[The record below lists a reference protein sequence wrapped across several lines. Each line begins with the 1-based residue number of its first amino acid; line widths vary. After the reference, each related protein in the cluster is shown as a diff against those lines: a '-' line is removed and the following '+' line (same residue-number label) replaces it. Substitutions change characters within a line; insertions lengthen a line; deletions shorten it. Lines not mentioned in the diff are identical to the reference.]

1 MQDRPPPPPKPKN
14 NKFSRETNVK
24 QVPEKVFSMTVH
36 DMTKVGLLGGPVCDN
51 TCNTEYQKF
60 PNSKSLI
67 VKSTHTSAVL
77 PITGYMVNKPTLIT
91 GPVHHGLITIKVKQK
106 YK

>member
-1 MQDRPPPPPKPKN
+1 MQDRPPKPKN

-36 DMTKVGLLGGPVCDN
+36 DMTKVGLLGGPVCDS
-51 TCNTEYQKF
+51 TCNTENLIY
-60 PNSKSLI
+60 SKWPQW
-67 VKSTHTSAVL
+67 
-77 PITGYMVNKPTLIT
+77 PIKPTLIT
-91 GPVHHGLITIKVKQK
+91 EPEHHGLITIKVKQK